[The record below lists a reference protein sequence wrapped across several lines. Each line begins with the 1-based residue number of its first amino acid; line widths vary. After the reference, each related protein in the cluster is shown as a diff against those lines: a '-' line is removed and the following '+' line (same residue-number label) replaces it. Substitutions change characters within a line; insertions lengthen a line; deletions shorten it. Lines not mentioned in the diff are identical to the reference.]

1 MNAIE
6 VSGVRKEYSEIT
18 ALDGLSL
25 AVESGTTFGLLGT
38 NGAGKSTL
46 FKLLVGHIRPDD
58 GTVSVAGTDVSAAG
72 PGLRSIVGYLPEHAG
87 FPSSLTGREV
97 LAFHA
102 RMHTLSEAASR
113 IDAVLSVVGLSDAAG
128 RQVGGYSNG
137 MTRRLGL
144 AAALLS
150 RPRIL
155 LLDEP
160 TAGLDPRGVA
170 DFHRVIERLDAQS
183 DLTVVISSH
192 VLSEIE
198 SLCERV
204 AILHDGQLRAIGD
217 IDELRRELTDE
228 VRVRIRLGDA
238 PSLDDVQAIATANG
252 GSIHSTDHD
261 GDVVFVDCNPD
272 DVPNL
277 LTELTEAVPIEGY
290 DVREPGLE
298 RVFEQVLSD
307 FEQHGDLGQLHIGD
321 NTRQPAAESRQ
332 PTTESRQPTTDG
344 ERA

>member
-6 VSGVRKEYSEIT
+6 VDDVRKKYSEIT

-25 AVESGTTFGLLGT
+25 AVESGSTFGLLGT

-58 GTVSVAGTDVSAAG
+58 GTVSVAGTDVSTAG
-72 PGLRSIVGYLPEHAG
+72 PALRSIVGYLPEHAG
-87 FPSSLTGREV
+87 FPASLTGREV
-97 LAFHA
+97 LEFHA
-102 RMHTLSEAASR
+102 RMHDIPDAATR
-113 IDAVLSVVGLSDAAG
+113 IDAVLSVVGLSDAAD
-128 RQVGGYSNG
+128 RRVGGYSNG
-137 MTRRLGL
+137 MSRRLGL

-204 AILHDGQLRAIGD
+204 AILHDGQLRAVGA
-217 IDELRRELTDE
+217 IDELRREVTDD
-228 VRVRIRLGDA
+228 VRVRLRLRDA
-238 PSLDDVQAIATANG
+238 SSLDSVQAVVTANG
-252 GSIHSTDHD
+252 GAIHSTDHD
-261 GDVVFVDCNPD
+261 GDVVFVDCDPD
-272 DVPNL
+272 DVPSFL
-277 LTELTEAVPIEGY
+277 SELTEAVPIEGY

-298 RVFEQVLSD
+298 RVFEQILSNVEERENPERLRAVAD
-307 FEQHGDLGQLHIGD
+307 SGGSETG
-321 NTRQPAAESRQ
+321 
-332 PTTESRQPTTDG
+332 G

>member
-6 VSGVRKEYSEIT
+6 VTGVTKKYSEIT
-18 ALDGLSL
+18 ALDRLSL
-25 AVESGTTFGLLGT
+25 AIESGSTFGLLGT

-58 GTVSVAGTDVSAAG
+58 GTVSVAGTDVATAG
-72 PGLRSIVGYLPEHAG
+72 PELRSIVGYLPEHAG
-87 FPSSLTGREV
+87 FPPSLTGREV
-97 LAFHA
+97 LEFHA
-102 RMHTLSEAASR
+102 RMHSLPDAASR
-113 IDAVLSVVGLSDAAG
+113 IDAVLSVVGLSDAAD
-128 RQVGGYSNG
+128 RCVGGYSNG

-192 VLSEIE
+192 VLTEIE
-198 SLCERV
+198 SLCERI
-204 AILHDGQLRAIGD
+204 AILHGGQLCTVGD
-217 IDELRRELTDE
+217 IDGLRREVTDD
-228 VRVRIRLGDA
+228 VRVRLRLGDA
-238 PSLDDVQAIATANG
+238 ASAD
-252 GSIHSTDHD
+252 SIQTIVSAFDASVHSTDHD
-261 GDVVFVDCNPD
+261 GNVVFVDCDPE
-272 DVPNL
+272 DVPQL
-277 LTELTEAVPIEGY
+277 LTELTEAVTIDGY

-298 RVFEQVLSD
+298 RVFEQVLSEA
-307 FEQHGDLGQLHIGD
+307 EQDSQP
-321 NTRQPAAESRQ
+321 RQSAESSEQLR
-332 PTTESRQPTTDG
+332 TVSHDE
-344 ERA
+344 

>member
-1 MNAIE
+1 MYAIE
-6 VSGVRKEYSEIT
+6 VTGVRKEYSGVT

-58 GTVSVAGTDVSAAG
+58 GTVSVAGTDVSTAG
-72 PGLRSIVGYLPEHAG
+72 PELRSIVGYLPEHAG
-87 FPSSLTGREV
+87 FPASLTGREI
-97 LAFHA
+97 LSFHA
-102 RMHTLSEAASR
+102 RMHNLPEAENR
-113 IDAVLSVVGLSDAAG
+113 IETVLDVVGLSDAAD
-128 RQVGGYSNG
+128 RRVGGYSNG

-150 RPRIL
+150 QPRIL

-170 DFHRVIERLDAQS
+170 AFHRVIERLDAKP
-183 DLTVVISSH
+183 DLTVVVSSH

-204 AILHDGQLRAIGD
+204 AILHDGQLRASGT
-217 IDELRRELTDE
+217 IDELRRQVTDE
-228 VRVRIRLGDA
+228 ARVRIRLGDGA
-238 PSLDDVQAIATANG
+238 SIDDIQSVVSARGGTVQ
-252 GSIHSTDHD
+252 STDYD
-261 GDVVFVDCNPD
+261 GHGVVIDCYPD
-272 DVPNL
+272 EIPAL
-277 LTELTEAVPIEGY
+277 LSDLTEAVPIDGY

-298 RVFEQVLSD
+298 RVFEQTLRESEEGPDSD
-307 FEQHGDLGQLHIGD
+307 QEDTGAEQPREL
-321 NTRQPAAESRQ
+321 A
-332 PTTESRQPTTDG
+332 G
-344 ERA
+344 EHA

>member
-6 VSGVRKEYSEIT
+6 VTGVTKKYSEIT

-25 AVESGTTFGLLGT
+25 AVESGSTFGLLGT

-58 GTVSVAGTDVSAAG
+58 GTVSVAGTDVSTAG
-72 PGLRSIVGYLPEHAG
+72 PSLRSIVGYLPEHAG

-97 LAFHA
+97 LEFHA
-102 RMHTLSEAASR
+102 RMHDVSDAAGR
-113 IDAVLSVVGLSDAAG
+113 IDAVLSVVGLSDAAD
-128 RQVGGYSNG
+128 RRVGGYSNG

-204 AILHDGQLRAIGD
+204 AILHDGRLRAVGD
-217 IDELRRELTDE
+217 IDELRREVTDD
-228 VRVRIRLGDA
+228 VRVRLRLGDA
-238 PSLDDVQAIATANG
+238 SSLDSVQAIATANS
-252 GSIHSTDHD
+252 GSIHATDHD
-261 GDVVFVDCNPD
+261 GDVVFVDCHPD
-272 DVPNL
+272 DVPAF
-277 LTELTEAVPIEGY
+277 LTELTEAIPIDGY

-298 RVFEQVLSD
+298 RVFEQILSNV
-307 FEQHGDLGQLHIGD
+307 EQAENTTQL
-321 NTRQPAAESRQ
+321 RAVAESG
-332 PTTESRQPTTDG
+332 ESATGG